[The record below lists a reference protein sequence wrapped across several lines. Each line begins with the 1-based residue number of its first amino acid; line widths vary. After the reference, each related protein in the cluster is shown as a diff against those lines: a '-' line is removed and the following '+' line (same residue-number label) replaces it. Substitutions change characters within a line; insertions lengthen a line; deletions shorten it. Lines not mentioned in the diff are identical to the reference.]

1 MEATKRTYQK
11 HKTEKKITVK
21 HYFNETINEFDR
33 DGEKVVPVYVQV
45 TYQGKNTRFR
55 SKIRPFPRFLL
66 ELDKEMEASVP
77 GRRFDIS
84 EFSEPR
90 ERDTALI
97 TFLVKEFSNLNNH
110 YGDDRYGINDL
121 ASMYHNE
128 INDLSC
134 FIDNC
139 LNSEIQ
145 EIALENDDNFC
156 IHGVKPLISIE
167 YFKTFYPNLQAIKER
182 YNSNIW
188 YFDVYL
194 NQIANCE
201 IVELGK
207 EHNIKLADGVIMGSS
222 WNPTVQDFKDNYA
235 QKQLLKYFRKSQN
248 IKDVIKDIQKLFD
261 KYYEDYTFQYF

>member
-21 HYFNETINEFDR
+21 HYLNETINEFSKTGD
-33 DGEKVVPVYVQV
+33 KVIPVYVQV

-55 SKIRPFPRFLL
+55 SRIKPIPSYLL
-66 ELDKEMEASVP
+66 RLNTD
-77 GRRFDIS
+77 GRFDIS
-84 EFSEPR
+84 TFVEER
-90 ERDTALI
+90 ERDAALI
-97 TFLVKEFSNLNNH
+97 TFLVKEFSNLNAR
-110 YGDDRYGINDL
+110 YGDDRYDINDL

-145 EIALENDDNFC
+145 DIVLGNNDNYC

-167 YFKTFYPNLQAIKER
+167 YFKTFYPNLKSIQER

-188 YFDVYL
+188 LFDSYL
-194 NQIANCE
+194 NQITNCE
-201 IVELGK
+201 LVEFGK
-207 EHNIKLADGVIMGSS
+207 EHDIKRASGIVIGGL

-235 QKQLLKYFRKSQN
+235 QKQLLKYFRKSQS
-248 IKDVIKDIQKLFD
+248 IKDVIRDIQKLFD
-261 KYYEDYTFQYF
+261 KYIEDYTFQYF